1 MSRYQRISSRP
12 SSDWQTKVSGKGW
25 CAWTQTPDG
34 DHGGNYLE
42 GVYYLPEGIVSIYMQ
57 GGTPD
62 RANHTQIGFVH
73 RGYKYARTW
82 QCRFTKPTILR
93 LARQFVAEI
102 ISKEKHRP

>member
-1 MSRYQRISSRP
+1 M
-12 SSDWQTKVSGKGW
+12 
-25 CAWTQTPDG
+25 AWTREQMAARAAKELRDG
-34 DHGGNYLE
+34 FYVNLGIGIPTLVSN
-42 GVYYLPEGIVSIYMQ
+42 YLPEGIVSIYMR

-73 RGYKYARTW
+73 KGYKYARGW
-82 QCRFTKPTILR
+82 EHRFTKPTILH